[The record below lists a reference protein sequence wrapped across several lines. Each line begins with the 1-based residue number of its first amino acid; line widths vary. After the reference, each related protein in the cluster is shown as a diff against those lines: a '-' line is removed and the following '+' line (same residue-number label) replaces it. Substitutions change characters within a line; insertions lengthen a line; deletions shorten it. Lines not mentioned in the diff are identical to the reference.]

1 MTPIEI
7 FEYKKRWQPVGHLV
21 RLHSDL
27 RSQAKEYCK
36 ILPKHQ
42 WIISEY
48 TDVYEDTF
56 AFEHKQDADNFENKF
71 DSKFVNQNT

>member
-1 MTPIEI
+1 LTPIEI
-7 FEYKKRWQPVGHLV
+7 LEYKKRWQPVGHLV

-56 AFEHKQDADNFENKF
+56 AFEHRQDADNFENKF